1 MLRIQINKIRIRI
14 WALHFAIL
22 DQDPKKYMV
31 LAGHKGT
38 K

>member
-1 MLRIQINKIRIRI
+1 MLRIQINIIWIRI
-14 WALHFAIL
+14 WAQHFAIL